1 LTYRFSSGKVPHTKN
16 DRQKTGTFAR
26 LKKREKRVI
35 RTGTA
40 MPNRG
45 IFLDFLEVNRDTQPV
60 PKEMPS
66 GSGAFLLNA

>member
-1 LTYRFSSGKVPHTKN
+1 LFGPE
-16 DRQKTGTFAR
+16 Q
-26 LKKREKRVI
+26 
-35 RTGTA
+35 A

-66 GSGAFLLNA
+66 GSGAFF

>member
-1 LTYRFSSGKVPHTKN
+1 LFGPE
-16 DRQKTGTFAR
+16 Q
-26 LKKREKRVI
+26 
-35 RTGTA
+35 A